1 MKHETYNNAKQCLIS
16 IAKEAKRLNRNDK
29 PMIREIIND
38 QADQMHRPLL
48 LGSQVI
54 LIVSPF
60 FGNKLLHLYNSFI
73 LL

>member
-48 LGSQVI
+48 LGHLECSPHRIPNI
-54 LIVSPF
+54 LIVLVF
-60 FGNKLLHLYNSFI
+60 YI
-73 LL
+73 